1 MQNSTDRRIYLSSLR
16 AVLGG
21 ALAIFLIV
29 AVVFAIFLYGH
40 ALQRP
45 RGGQWY
51 CEELGLTLDFDAG
64 SAYRRN
70 DTTAYSISAL
80 RLWNPARCN
89 DFTVGEKA
97 APLFSGSCVR
107 RLENVLSVRETDSGV
122 LYQFQ
127 KIDTANAGGVT
138 SASDKPPELAE
149 ASSGGPF
156 SLLFGVSLRCN
167 SIIHGLPRSS
177 EWYTSSYRRIRRP
190 PVLQKRSLAAR

>member
-64 SAYRRN
+64 SAYRQN
-70 DTTAYSISAL
+70 DPTAYSISAL

-97 APLFSGSCVR
+97 APLFSGICVR
-107 RLENVLSVRETDSGV
+107 RLEDVLSVRETDSGV

-127 KIDTANAGGVT
+127 KIDTANAGGV
-138 SASDKPPELAE
+138 L
-149 ASSGGPF
+149 G
-156 SLLFGVSLRCN
+156 R
-167 SIIHGLPRSS
+167 
-177 EWYTSSYRRIRRP
+177 
-190 PVLQKRSLAAR
+190 KRQTAGAG